1 MDNERDRHEMNLKE
15 LVGRFVSESGKQH
28 LMDKQML
35 FDRWPEYVG
44 QVCAQFSRC
53 QDLRNGVL
61 YVRVTNAA
69 LKFELFGHKSQI
81 LKKMQHKSQ
90 ILKRMQADFGPLVK
104 DILFLT

>member
-1 MDNERDRHEMNLKE
+1 M
-15 LVGRFVSESGKQH
+15 
-28 LMDKQML
+28 
-35 FDRWPEYVG
+35 
-44 QVCAQFSRC
+44 CAQFSRC

-81 LKKMQHKSQ
+81 LKKMQ
-90 ILKRMQADFGPLVK
+90 ADFGPLVK